1 MNIARL
7 NNWMLVAVII
17 LLVSSCKKD
26 DAPENPY
33 DNIDYSNNSGNDTVL
48 DPASIAGLHK
58 NIFVKR
64 CANPGCHDGT
74 FEPDFRTVQ
83 SSWSTLVYQPVN
95 IFTVDSINF
104 FNYRVIPGD
113 AEHSFLHDRITSA
126 TSDYMPSNSVR
137 LTATEINYIKTWI
150 NNGAKDMYGNTPVK
164 PDLPPIVN
172 GYAAFDG
179 NFYRIDTIRVG
190 GIFTN
195 PFIAPANSTFY
206 LPFLATDT
214 ADGSSATNPA
224 AYTVHK
230 IKFSTNKNDFSNAT
244 LLNAVWNVP
253 IPFDIWQGAVNT
265 SQWPVG
271 TIVYFRVYV
280 NDGHQTSDMEFP
292 RNSMPDYYKTY
303 CSFKIQ

>member
-1 MNIARL
+1 MNTAVL
-7 NNWMLVAVII
+7 NKWMLVAVMI

-33 DNIDYSNNSGNDTVL
+33 DSIDYSNNSGNDTVL

-172 GYAAFDG
+172 GYAAFDA
-179 NFYRIDTIRVG
+179 NLSRIDTIRVG

-195 PFIAPANSTFY
+195 PFIVPANSTFY

-214 ADGSSATNPA
+214 ADGASATNPA
-224 AYTVHK
+224 AFTVHR
-230 IKFSTNKNDFSNAT
+230 IKFSTNKNDFSSAST
-244 LLNAVWNVP
+244 INAVWNVP
-253 IPFDIWQGAVNT
+253 IPFDIWQATVNT
-265 SQWPVG
+265 AQWPVG
-271 TIVYFRVYV
+271 TIVYFRVYI

>member
-1 MNIARL
+1 MNTAVL
-7 NNWMLVAVII
+7 YKWMIVAMVMIF
-17 LLVSSCKKD
+17 VSSCKKD

-33 DNIDYSNNSGNDTVL
+33 DSIDYSQNTGSDTVL

-83 SSWSTLVYQPVN
+83 SSWSTMVYQPVN

-150 NNGAKDMYGNTPVK
+150 NNGAKDMYGNTPTK
-164 PDLPPIVN
+164 PDLPPVVY
-172 GYAAFDG
+172 GYVAFDM
-179 NFYRIDTIRVG
+179 NSNRIDTIRDG
-190 GIFTN
+190 GIATN
-195 PFIAPANSTFY
+195 AFIAPSNAVIY
-206 LPFLATDT
+206 LPFFSADS
-214 ADGSSATNPA
+214 ADGTSATNPA
-224 AYTVHK
+224 AFTVHRV
-230 IKFSTNKNDFSNAT
+230 KFSTNKNDFSNAVDV
-244 LLNAVWNVP
+244 NAIWNVP
-253 IPFDIWQGAVNT
+253 FPGNIWQAAVNT

-271 TIVYFRVYV
+271 TIVYFRFYI
-280 NDGHQTSDMEFP
+280 NDGHQITDMEFP
-292 RNSMPDYYKTY
+292 RNLMSNYYKTY